1 MRAFH
6 TREWGKRMIR
16 LDRLVNVLGRFG
28 VRLYCDPRMRQ
39 AELRSVVTYD
49 PTDPRPVGG
58 DVFLAVGVASVAHA
72 VDLAAAANAVV
83 VLVRAETPPDSDVL
97 SRARHEEIAIAV
109 LDPAVSWSQLA
120 AVAYGLVLEGQE
132 TEAGRGPTDLFALA
146 DTIAGAVGGPV
157 TVEDV
162 LSRVLAYSS
171 LQEHT
176 DRARART
183 ILGRRVPEPV
193 RLALAERGVFAHL
206 AESDQPLF
214 VPPMPEH
221 GLNGRVVVAVRAG
234 RELLGSI
241 WVDAEAPLPPAR
253 AAALES
259 GARTVALHLLRAR
272 ASADLERQV
281 ESDGVIQLL
290 EGRGDALVT
299 AQLGL
304 PVGPFRVVALQA
316 HVGDDQHAAALL
328 VFEHVTTGFG
338 WARPG
343 RSALFGT
350 TVYTVL
356 PDTGVARAR
365 DWIAGVVAALPS
377 DVEVHAGIGGP
388 ADIDQLTES
397 RQEADESLTLHA
409 AHPRGRIAV
418 SYDDDWDEILLGRLR
433 RVAATGRIPAGHPV
447 ARLARHDHE
456 HGTRHVETLRAW
468 FDAQGDHRAAA
479 DLLGV
484 HPNTV
489 RYRMRRMAEIAR
501 VDLDCPRTNLALAIA
516 LAVEADGPF
525 VLREQS

>member
-1 MRAFH
+1 
-6 TREWGKRMIR
+6 MIR

-28 VRLYCDPRMRQ
+28 VRLYCEPGARE

-58 DVFLAVGVASVAHA
+58 DVFLAVGVATAAEAVA
-72 VDLAAAANAVV
+72 LAEAANAVV
-83 VLVRAETPPDSDVL
+83 VLVRTTAPPDAEVL
-97 SRARHEEIAIAV
+97 DRARRAGVAV
-109 LDPAVSWSQLA
+109 AALDPAVSWSQLA
-120 AVAYGLVLEGQE
+120 AVAYGLVLEGRE

-171 LQEHT
+171 LQEHA
-176 DRARART
+176 DRARTRT

-193 RLALAERGVFAHL
+193 RAALAERGVFAHL
-206 AESDQPLF
+206 AVSDRPLF
-214 VPPMPEH
+214 VPPLREH

-241 WVDAEAPLPPAR
+241 WVDAEAPLPPSR
-253 AAALES
+253 AAALVG
-259 GARTVALHLLRAR
+259 GARTAALHLLRAR

-281 ESDGVIQLL
+281 ESDGVLQLL

-304 PVGPFRVVALQA
+304 PVGPFRVVAVQA
-316 HVGDDQHAAALL
+316 HVGDDRNAAALL
-328 VFEHVTTGFG
+328 VFEYVTTGFG

-356 PDTGVARAR
+356 PDTGAGRVR
-365 DWIAGVVAALPS
+365 DWVAGVAAALPAE
-377 DVEVHAGIGGP
+377 VEVRAGIGGR
-388 ADIDQLTES
+388 AELDQLPES
-397 RQEADESLTLHA
+397 RQEADESLALHA
-409 AHPRGRIAV
+409 ARPRGRVAV
-418 SYDDDWDEILLGRLR
+418 SYDEAWDEILLARLR
-433 RVAATGRIPAGHPV
+433 RAAAAGRVPAHHPV
-447 ARLARHDHE
+447 AVLARHDRV

-468 FDAQGDHRAAA
+468 FEAREDHRAAA
-479 DLLGV
+479 ALLGV

-489 RYRMRRMAEIAR
+489 RYRMRRMAEVAH
-501 VDLDCPRTNLALAIA
+501 VDLEHPRTRLALAIA
-516 LAVEADGPF
+516 LAVADDGPL
-525 VLREQS
+525 VPGEQS

>member
-1 MRAFH
+1 
-6 TREWGKRMIR
+6 MIR

-28 VRLYCDPRMRQ
+28 VRLYCEPGARET
-39 AELRSVVTYD
+39 ELRSVVTHD

-58 DVFLAVGVASVAHA
+58 DVFLAVGVADTAQAVA
-72 VDLAAAANAVV
+72 LAAAANAVV
-83 VLVRAETPPDSDVL
+83 VLVRATPPLDPDTL
-97 SRARHEEIAIAV
+97 AAARRAGIAV
-109 LDPAVSWSQLA
+109 AAVDPAVSWSQLA
-120 AVAYGLVLEGQE
+120 AVAYGLVLEGRE

-171 LQEHT
+171 LQEHA
-176 DRARART
+176 DRARTRT

-193 RLALAERGVFAHL
+193 RAALAERGVFAHL
-206 AESDQPLF
+206 AASDRPLF
-214 VPPMPEH
+214 VPPLHEH

-241 WVDAEAPLPPAR
+241 WVDAEAPLPPPR
-253 AAALES
+253 AAALVS
-259 GARTVALHLLRAR
+259 GARTAALHLLRAR

-281 ESDGVIQLL
+281 ESEGVLQLL

-304 PVGPFRVVALQA
+304 PGGPFRVVALQG
-316 HVGDDQHAAALL
+316 HVGDDQNAAALL

-343 RSALFGT
+343 RSALLGT

-356 PDTGVARAR
+356 PDSGVARAR
-365 DWIAGVVAALPS
+365 DWAAGVAAALPP
-377 DVEVHAGIGGP
+377 DAVVHAGIGGR
-388 ADIDQLTES
+388 AELDQLPQS
-397 RQEADESLTLHA
+397 RQEADESLALHA
-409 AHPRGRIAV
+409 VRPHGRVCV
-418 SYDDDWDEILLGRLR
+418 SYDEAWDEILLARLR
-433 RVAATGRIPAGHPV
+433 RVAAGGRMPEHHPV
-447 ARLARHDHE
+447 ALLARHDRE

-468 FDAQGDHRAAA
+468 FEAQGDHRAAA
-479 DLLGV
+479 ALLGV

-489 RYRMRRMAEIAR
+489 RYRMRRMAEVAR
-501 VDLDCPRTNLALAIA
+501 VDLDQPRMRLALAIA
-516 LAVEADGPF
+516 LAVAGDGPL
-525 VLREQS
+525 VPGQQS